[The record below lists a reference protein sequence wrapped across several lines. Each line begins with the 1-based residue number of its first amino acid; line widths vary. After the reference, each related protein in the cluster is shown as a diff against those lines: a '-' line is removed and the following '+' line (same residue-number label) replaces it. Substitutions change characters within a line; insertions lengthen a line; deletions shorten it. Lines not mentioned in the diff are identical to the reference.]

1 MDHYVDIR
9 LQPDAEFAPAML
21 MAALFTKLHKA
32 LAAGTHTQVGVSF
45 PHMDIDM
52 SDAQQP
58 SRTSRSSRTGEHPR
72 YALGHV
78 LRLHSE
84 DAVLQGLLA
93 TEWLSGMRD
102 HVLCGGVTHVPT
114 GASHRTL
121 SRVQA
126 KSSPERLRR
135 RQMRRHGL
143 TPEQAHER
151 IPDSAAEMLDLP
163 FLTMR
168 SQSTGQTF
176 RLFMRLGP
184 PQASPVPGEFG
195 AYGLSPQATV
205 PWF

>member
-32 LAAGTHTQVGVSF
+32 FATGTHNDIGVSF
-45 PHMDIDM
+45 PQMDVGDL
-52 SDAQQP
+52 P
-58 SRTSRSSRTGEHPR
+58 FVHVSRNGAHPH
-72 YALGHV
+72 YALGQV
-78 LRLHSE
+78 LRLHGTTL
-84 DAVLQGLLA
+84 ALHKLLA
-93 TEWLSGMRD
+93 TDWLNGMRD
-102 HVLCGGVTHVPT
+102 HVVCGVVLVVPT
-114 GASHRTL
+114 HARHRVL

-143 TPEQAHER
+143 TEEQAKER
-151 IPDSAAEMLDLP
+151 IPDNAAETLNLP
-163 FLTMR
+163 FLTLR

-176 RLFMRLGP
+176 RLFIRLGP
-184 PQASPVPGEFG
+184 ELDTPVSGEFG
-195 AYGLSPQATV
+195 AYGLSPRSTV

>member
-9 LQPDAEFAPAML
+9 LQPDAEFAPALL

-32 LAAGTHTQVGVSF
+32 LAVGAHANVGVSF
-45 PHMDIDM
+45 PQMDM
-52 SDAQQP
+52 ADAQQAP
-58 SRTSRSSRTGEHPR
+58 HMSRASRRGEHPR

-78 LRLHSE
+78 LRLHGTGP
-84 DAVLQGLLA
+84 VLHGLLA
-93 TEWLSGMRD
+93 TKWLSGMRD
-102 HVLCGGVTHVPT
+102 HVLCGAVSLVPA
-114 GASHRTL
+114 GAKHRVL

-126 KSSPERLRR
+126 KSNPERLRR

-143 TPEQAHER
+143 TAEQALER

-176 RLFMRLGP
+176 RLFMRLGT

-195 AYGLSPQATV
+195 AYGLSSQTTV